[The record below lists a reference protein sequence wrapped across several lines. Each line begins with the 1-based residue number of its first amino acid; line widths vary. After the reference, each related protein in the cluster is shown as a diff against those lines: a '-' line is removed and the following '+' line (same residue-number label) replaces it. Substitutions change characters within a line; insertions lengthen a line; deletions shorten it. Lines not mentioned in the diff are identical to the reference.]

1 MPVPSRQAVLSSM
14 TTHKPQHRVP
24 NVAMALDNQH
34 DRASDEQATI
44 QGIAEHLQREWP
56 DTTISEL
63 WI

>member
-1 MPVPSRQAVLSSM
+1 M